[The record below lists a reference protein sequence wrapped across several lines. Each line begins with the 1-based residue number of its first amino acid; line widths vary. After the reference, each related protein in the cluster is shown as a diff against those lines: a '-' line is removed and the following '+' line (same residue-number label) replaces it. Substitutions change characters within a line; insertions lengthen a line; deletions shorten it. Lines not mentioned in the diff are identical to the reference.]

1 MSLENQIMV
10 EEGLCGASG
19 LMEKNG
25 KTATGEIEGL
35 MESQFVDYKH
45 RKPDWVRLVSGGP
58 GKELVRA
65 GLFPHSGEL
74 WKMFSKCLLLH
85 LVLKCKYRSTQ
96 PFQAVGRLS
105 FCPSLVVVT

>member
-58 GKELVRA
+58 GRELVRV
-65 GLFPHSGEL
+65 GLFPHSGEF
-74 WKMFSKCLLLH
+74 WKMFSKPLQLMQARCDKKYSFFNTLL
-85 LVLKCKYRSTQ
+85 R
-96 PFQAVGRLS
+96 
-105 FCPSLVVVT
+105 VTSKLLT